1 MRSVGRKLVA
11 ACGVLA
17 VACTMAACGGD
28 TASDADDNS
37 LMTVEVFDQLA
48 NYQGEQKGWFA
59 KVIKDKFNI
68 KLNIVAPNVAGGG
81 NTLFDTRA
89 AAGNL
94 GDIVIIGSG
103 SGQAEKVV
111 KSKLVTDLSSYIKNT
126 KYLKTYQGAIDQLT
140 KDANQESGMWGIPT
154 SVSSLSPTESSEG
167 VEPTFG
173 PFVRWD
179 YYKEIGYPK
188 VATLEDLLPV
198 LKQMQDKAREETGSD
213 DVYALSLFKDWD
225 DQAMQNGFQLP
236 AFYGYAEGTGY
247 AMSNADG
254 TDAQSLIDENGVYVR
269 ALKFY
274 NKAEQMGLVDPES
287 TTQNYDTMY
296 SKYKEGKILFSFWPW
311 LGQAAYNTD
320 AHKKDGKGFM
330 MLSIDD
336 MKIASKGA
344 QPNGT
349 TTSIGV
355 GEKAKNKERL
365 VKFIDWLYSPEGIQ
379 AAGSQTNGAA
389 GLKGLAWDIKD
400 GKPVLTDFGVK
411 AMGGE
416 SVNVP
421 EEYGGG
427 GYSDGASQLNV
438 STVLNKDIDPRTN
451 APYNYQMWDSELA
464 KRDTA
469 LDKDWQEH
477 MGGARTT
484 MEYLERSGKLAVIP
498 GASYT
503 TPDEDS
509 VISTTRGQLKTAV
522 VNACWQAV
530 FSKSDDEF
538 NSIWSKMQKEVDGLG
553 YKKVYDVDMKNT
565 KDMFKARQAIEK
577 EYASR
582 EK

>member
-1 MRSVGRKLVA
+1 MSLKKKVTIA
-11 ACGVLA
+11 AAVTLA
-17 VACTMAACGGD
+17 AMMSLSACGGSGST
-28 TASDADDNS
+28 TAAEKDDNS
-37 LMTVEVFDQLA
+37 LMTVEVFDGLA

-59 KVIKDKFNI
+59 KIIKDKFNI

-247 AMSNADG
+247 VMSNADG

-336 MKIASKGA
+336 MKIASKG
-344 QPNGT
+344 G
-349 TTSIGV
+349 SH
-355 GEKAKNKERL
+355 KAL
-365 VKFIDWLYSPEGIQ
+365 PSS
-379 AAGSQTNGAA
+379 A
-389 GLKGLAWDIKD
+389 
-400 GKPVLTDFGVK
+400 
-411 AMGGE
+411 
-416 SVNVP
+416 
-421 EEYGGG
+421 
-427 GYSDGASQLNV
+427 
-438 STVLNKDIDPRTN
+438 
-451 APYNYQMWDSELA
+451 
-464 KRDTA
+464 
-469 LDKDWQEH
+469 
-477 MGGARTT
+477 
-484 MEYLERSGKLAVIP
+484 
-498 GASYT
+498 
-503 TPDEDS
+503 
-509 VISTTRGQLKTAV
+509 
-522 VNACWQAV
+522 
-530 FSKSDDEF
+530 
-538 NSIWSKMQKEVDGLG
+538 
-553 YKKVYDVDMKNT
+553 
-565 KDMFKARQAIEK
+565 
-577 EYASR
+577 
-582 EK
+582 

>member
-1 MRSVGRKLVA
+1 M
-11 ACGVLA
+11 
-17 VACTMAACGGD
+17 
-28 TASDADDNS
+28 
-37 LMTVEVFDQLA
+37 
-48 NYQGEQKGWFA
+48 
-59 KVIKDKFNI
+59 
-68 KLNIVAPNVAGGG
+68 
-81 NTLFDTRA
+81 
-89 AAGNL
+89 
-94 GDIVIIGSG
+94 IIGSG

-247 AMSNADG
+247 VMSNADG

-349 TTSIGV
+349 TTFIGV

-365 VKFIDWLYSPEGIQ
+365 VKFIDWLYSPEGYPSCGFPDQWRCRVKGSDLGHQGRTANRYLPISVSRPW
-379 AAGSQTNGAA
+379 AA
-389 GLKGLAWDIKD
+389 
-400 GKPVLTDFGVK
+400 K
-411 AMGGE
+411 A
-416 SVNVP
+416 
-421 EEYGGG
+421 
-427 GYSDGASQLNV
+427 
-438 STVLNKDIDPRTN
+438 STFR
-451 APYNYQMWDSELA
+451 
-464 KRDTA
+464 
-469 LDKDWQEH
+469 
-477 MGGARTT
+477 
-484 MEYLERSGKLAVIP
+484 RS
-498 GASYT
+498 
-503 TPDEDS
+503 
-509 VISTTRGQLKTAV
+509 TAV
-522 VNACWQAV
+522 AV
-530 FSKSDDEF
+530 TRRRIPVERLHRAQQGHRSENQRAVQLSDVGF
-538 NSIWSKMQKEVDGLG
+538 R
-553 YKKVYDVDMKNT
+553 T
-565 KDMFKARQAIEK
+565 RQA
-577 EYASR
+577 
-582 EK
+582 